1 VADPP
6 EGFPDTS
13 LTDMPLLPD
22 QTRSLRR
29 LPLFALAVLFLWLCA
44 CAPPSNRDRANASK
58 PSVPAAGSYSRFVT
72 DSGRATDLDRY
83 RKIPVGRPVGD
94 LPWIAHVRAVDLD
107 KDGLMDALA
116 CEAKHNE
123 VIWLRQVSPGIFEE
137 ITIGT
142 EMRAPVHV
150 EAEDMDADGDLD
162 VIVSSMSEVFP
173 NNDRIGA
180 IFILEN
186 TGGTEFVPH
195 LIIEGIDR
203 VVDAKPADFDHDG
216 QLDLAV
222 GQFGYDQ
229 GEVRWMRRT
238 GPWTFESE
246 VLLSLSGTV
255 NVSVADFDDNGI
267 MDMVALV
274 SQQWEEIHLFMNFAY
289 GNYQKRVIWGSTNE
303 DYSVSGMRLADMNQ
317 DGQMDILFTNG
328 DGFGP
333 NPDPGPKPWHGVQY
347 LENRG
352 GGQFT
357 FRRVGDL
364 GGAYSPVGVDFDLDG
379 DMDVVAL
386 GAFNDWS
393 KPDSIALA
401 WFRNE
406 GNHRFERRILAHRP
420 THMITLDIADF
431 DGDGGLPW
439 LITGGFHAFPPYDH
453 QSRLLLWEP
462 TIDP

>member
-1 VADPP
+1 
-6 EGFPDTS
+6 
-13 LTDMPLLPD
+13 
-22 QTRSLRR
+22 
-29 LPLFALAVLFLWLCA
+29 
-44 CAPPSNRDRANASK
+44 
-58 PSVPAAGSYSRFVT
+58 
-72 DSGRATDLDRY
+72 
-83 RKIPVGRPVGD
+83 
-94 LPWIAHVRAVDLD
+94 VDLD
-107 KDGLMDALA
+107 MDGLMDALA

-274 SQQWEEIHLFMNFAY
+274 SQQWEEIHLFMNIAY

-303 DYSVSGMRLADMNQ
+303 DYSLSGMRLADMNQ

-420 THMITLDIADF
+420 THMITLDVADF